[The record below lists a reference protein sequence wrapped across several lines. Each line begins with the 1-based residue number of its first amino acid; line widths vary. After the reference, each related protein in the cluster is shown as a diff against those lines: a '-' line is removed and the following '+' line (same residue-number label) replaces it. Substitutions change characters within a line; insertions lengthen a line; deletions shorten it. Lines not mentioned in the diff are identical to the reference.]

1 MKKKSVMLAMLLCAS
16 MLATSCGSNGDSGT
30 TSVKQE
36 NQKEESKKE
45 ASTETEK
52 SEVVIGFSSE
62 GDSFDPCT
70 GFGYTGSP
78 LYSTLVKVNGDD
90 KLVND
95 LATEYEVS
103 DDALTWTFKIRD
115 NVKFTNGEALKAS
128 DVAFTF
134 QTAKEKATYM
144 DLTMMESCTA
154 VDDTTVEFQL
164 NKPCV
169 TFIYTVAQMGIVPE
183 KAYTD
188 KFGLSADQIIGSGPY
203 KMVQWDKG
211 QQFILEAN
219 EDYYGTKPQIQRGQC
234 S

>member
-1 MKKKSVMLAMLLCAS
+1 MKKKSVMLTMLLCTA
-16 MLATSCGSNGDSGT
+16 MLATSCGNNGNSGT

-45 ASTETEK
+45 SDTGKEK
-52 SEVVIGFSSE
+52 SEVVIGFSRE

-78 LYSTLVKVNGDD
+78 LYSTLIKVNGDD

-95 LATEYEVS
+95 LATEYKVS

-115 NVKFTNGEALKAS
+115 DVKFTNGDTLKAS

-134 QTAKEKATYM
+134 QTAKEKVTYM

-169 TFIYTVAQMGIVPE
+169 TLAIQLPRWELFRKRHIQINLDFLRIRLLAQVLTKWCSGI
-183 KAYTD
+183 K
-188 KFGLSADQIIGSGPY
+188 GSNLFWKQMKITMEQNPRF
-203 KMVQWDKG
+203 K
-211 QQFILEAN
+211 E
-219 EDYYGTKPQIQRGQC
+219 QC

>member
-36 NQKEESKKE
+36 SQKEESKKE

-52 SEVVIGFSSE
+52 SEVVIGFSRE

-95 LATEYEVS
+95 LATGYEVS

-183 KAYTD
+183 KVYT
-188 KFGLSADQIIGSGPY
+188 
-203 KMVQWDKG
+203 
-211 QQFILEAN
+211 
-219 EDYYGTKPQIQRGQC
+219 
-234 S
+234 